1 MARLVLC
8 TGNAGKIAELKALL
22 PSAIRLLSLAD
33 VGLPTDLPETGS
45 TLEENAL
52 QKARYAHERCGL
64 TCLADDTGLEVEALG
79 GDPGVLSARYAGE
92 MKDPKANMLKLLG
105 ALHGRSS
112 RSARFRTVLAL
123 VGDGEEHLFEG
134 VVEGGIIEAMR
145 GQGGFGYDPVFV
157 PQGHHITFAEMDRSV
172 KNAISHRG
180 RAVQR
185 FLAFAEQRYR

>member
-22 PSAIRLLSLAD
+22 PSAIQLLSLAD

-45 TLEENAL
+45 TLEDNAL

-79 GDPGVLSARYAGE
+79 GAPGVLSARYAGE
-92 MKDPKANMLKLLG
+92 TKDANANMVKLLS

-123 VGDGEEHLFEG
+123 VGEGEEHLFEG
-134 VVEGGIIEAMR
+134 VVEGGILEVMR

-157 PQGHHITFAEMDRSV
+157 PQGYHITFAEMDRSV
-172 KNAISHRG
+172 KNTISHRG